1 MEEQVAVSEEQEQPE
16 QEQVAKGPKYP
27 RTMKQGR
34 FAGRTFNTDAEYKAA
49 MDELHANGLPKR
61 TRRANRTVRRA
72 KSVEPVDQRGTYRL
86 QVDLNGQKIV
96 AEGSVTQAQFSDLM
110 RAVTPKS

>member
-1 MEEQVAVSEEQEQPE
+1 MEEQVAVSEEQQ
-16 QEQVAKGPKYP
+16 QEQVSKAPKYP
-27 RTMKQGR
+27 RTMTRGPL
-34 FAGRTFNTDAEYKAA
+34 AGQTFQTYTEYKAA
-49 MDELHANGLPKR
+49 MEEAHKNGVPKR

-110 RAVTPKS
+110 RAVTPKA